1 MGKPT
6 TMNSSKEIDVEN
18 QFLEAYE
25 DYSDAIFRHCYFRL
39 SDRAKAQSV
48 TQETFLR
55 AWEYLE
61 SGKEVKN
68 LRALLYKIANNLIID
83 RYRAKKPLSVEA
95 LSEEGFA
102 FSIDDRDKL
111 QDSIAGK
118 EILSVLNELDDL
130 YREAMVLRYVDD
142 LSVQE
147 ISEVLGETENAISV
161 RLHRGLKKLKA
172 LLEPNHGTENS

>member
-1 MGKPT
+1 MDIETK
-6 TMNSSKEIDVEN
+6 
-18 QFLEAYE
+18 FLEAYE

-48 TQETFLR
+48 MQETFLR

-83 RYRAKKPLSVEA
+83 RYRAKKTLSVEA
-95 LSEEGFA
+95 LIDEGFT
-102 FSIDDRDKL
+102 FGVDDRDKL
-111 QDSIAGK
+111 QDHIAGK
-118 EILSVLNELDDL
+118 EILAVLQELDGL

-147 ISEVLGETENAISV
+147 ISEVLGESENAISV

-172 LLEPNHGTENS
+172 LLNSSGHGTAEKPTTK

>member
-1 MGKPT
+1 M
-6 TMNSSKEIDVEN
+6 IDIEN

-48 TQETFLR
+48 TQETFTR
-55 AWEYLE
+55 AWEYLGR
-61 SGKEVKN
+61 GKEVKN

-83 RYRAKKPLSVEA
+83 RYRAKKSLSIEA
-95 LSEEGFA
+95 LTEEGFS
-102 FSIDDRDKL
+102 FSVDDRDKL
-111 QDSIAGK
+111 QDAITGK
-118 EILSVLNELDDL
+118 EILLVLNELDDL

-147 ISEVLGETENAISV
+147 ISEVLGESENAISV
-161 RLHRGLKKLKA
+161 RLHRGLKKLKV
-172 LLEPNHGTENS
+172 LLKTHEAGEGTKTK